1 MANKEKKNLPSE
13 EPVLEKAKAPEGKK
27 FYPDVE
33 YNRKERRK
41 TIFLASALIVLL
53 GGMSVV
59 TFMGEG
65 GQLSVL
71 MGMLMLVFL
80 VFGISMIPSAF
91 KQYPT
96 KMEPL
101 LEVYPKEI
109 VVCGK
114 RVKPNDILVVRLTIT
129 LPTVGTK
136 AQNEEFIEKVSK
148 EEPERNMT
156 ADLDFTLRNQTKKDK
171 PVYTTIACAYEALL
185 ALYAA
190 GVKHYEILYSMKK
203 LTRLSTY
210 RLDETVSED
219 GVRLGEIS
227 KKDRLKQLY

>member
-1 MANKEKKNLPSE
+1 MANKAKKNLPSE
-13 EPVLEKAKAPEGKK
+13 EPVREKAKAPEGKK

-65 GQLSVL
+65 GQLSLL
-71 MGMLMLVFL
+71 MGMLMVVFL

>member
-1 MANKEKKNLPSE
+1 MANKAKKNLPSE
-13 EPVLEKAKAPEGKK
+13 EPVREKAQSPEGKK

-41 TIFLASALIVLL
+41 TIFLAAALIVLL

-65 GQLSVL
+65 GQLSLL
-71 MGMLMLVFL
+71 MGMLMVVFL

-96 KMEPL
+96 KTEPL

-136 AQNEEFIEKVSK
+136 AQNEEFIDKVSK